1 MPLSSYWEDFEMPNF
16 RSKSIDRLFETI
28 LSLES
33 VEDCYSFFEDVC
45 TIKELTD
52 MAQRLDAAFL
62 LDEGANYQAISQEI
76 GLSTA
81 TISRV
86 SKCLK
91 YGTGYR
97 QAIDKTKE
105 TNAQ

>member
-1 MPLSSYWEDFEMPNF
+1 MQKI

-28 LSLES
+28 LSLEN
-33 VEDCYSFFEDVC
+33 VEDCYSFFEDIC
-45 TIKELTD
+45 TIKELLD

-62 LDEGANYQAISQEI
+62 LDQGANYQAISQET

-105 TNAQ
+105 STAQ

>member
-1 MPLSSYWEDFEMPNF
+1 MPNIH
-16 RSKSIDRLFETI
+16 SKSIDRLFEVI
-28 LSLES
+28 LNLDNI
-33 VEDCYSFFEDVC
+33 EDCYHFFEDVC

-62 LDEGANYQAISQEI
+62 LDEGANYQTVSQEV

-97 QAIDKTKE
+97 QAIDKSKE
-105 TNAQ
+105 NRAQ

>member
-1 MPLSSYWEDFEMPNF
+1 MPISTKLEDFEMPDI
-16 RSKSIDRLFETI
+16 RSKSIDRLFEVI
-28 LSLES
+28 MGLES

-45 TIKELTD
+45 TIKELND
-52 MAQRLDAAFL
+52 MAQRLDAAFM
-62 LDEGANYQAISQEI
+62 LDEGANYQTISQEI
-76 GLSTA
+76 GISTA

-97 QAIDKTKE
+97 QAIDKSKE
-105 TNAQ
+105 SAQ

>member
-1 MPLSSYWEDFEMPNF
+1 MPNIH
-16 RSKSIDRLFETI
+16 SESIDRLFEVI
-28 LSLES
+28 LNLKNT
-33 VEDCYSFFEDVC
+33 EDCYRFFEDVC

-62 LDEGANYQAISQEI
+62 LDKGANYQTVSQEVGI
-76 GLSTA
+76 STA

-97 QAIDKTKE
+97 QAIDKIKE
-105 TNAQ
+105 TEAQ

>member
-1 MPLSSYWEDFEMPNF
+1 MPNIH
-16 RSKSIDRLFETI
+16 SKSIDRLFEVI
-28 LSLES
+28 LSLENI
-33 VEDCYSFFEDVC
+33 EDCYRFFEDVC

-62 LDEGANYQAISQEI
+62 LDEGANYQTVSQEI

-97 QAIDKTKE
+97 QAIDRAKE
-105 TNAQ
+105 SAQ

>member
-1 MPLSSYWEDFEMPNF
+1 MTNF
-16 RSKSIDRLFETI
+16 HSKSIDRLFEII
-28 LSLES
+28 LRLET
-33 VEDCYSFFEDVC
+33 VEDCYRFFEDVC

-62 LDEGANYQAISQEI
+62 LDAGANYQTISQEA

-97 QAIDKTKE
+97 QAIDKAKE
-105 TNAQ
+105 SAEQ

>member
-1 MPLSSYWEDFEMPNF
+1 MQKI

-28 LSLES
+28 LNLET
-33 VEDCYSFFEDVC
+33 VEDCYDFFEDVC

-62 LDEGANYQAISQEI
+62 LDKGANYQTVSQEVGI
-76 GLSTA
+76 STA

-105 TNAQ
+105 TEAQ

>member
-1 MPLSSYWEDFEMPNF
+1 MQKI

-28 LSLES
+28 LNLET
-33 VEDCYSFFEDVC
+33 VEDCYDFFEDVC
-45 TIKELTD
+45 TIKELLD
-52 MAQRLDAAFL
+52 MAQRMDAAFL
-62 LDEGANYQAISQEI
+62 LDDGANYQTIVQET

-97 QAIDKTKE
+97 QAIDKVKE
-105 TNAQ
+105 NAEQ

>member
-1 MPLSSYWEDFEMPNF
+1 MQKI

-28 LSLES
+28 LSLEN
-33 VEDCYSFFEDVC
+33 VEDCYSFFEDIC
-45 TIKELTD
+45 TIKELLD

-62 LDEGANYQAISQEI
+62 LDQGPNYQAISQET

-105 TNAQ
+105 STAQ

>member
-1 MPLSSYWEDFEMPNF
+1 MQKI

-28 LSLES
+28 LNLET
-33 VEDCYSFFEDVC
+33 VEDCYDFFEDVC
-45 TIKELTD
+45 TIKELLD
-52 MAQRLDAAFL
+52 MAQRMDAAFL
-62 LDEGANYQAISQEI
+62 LDDGANYQTIVQET

-97 QAIDKTKE
+97 QAIDKVKE
-105 TNAQ
+105 NTEQ

>member
-1 MPLSSYWEDFEMPNF
+1 MQNI
-16 RSKSIDRLFETI
+16 RSKSIDRLFEVI

-33 VEDCYSFFEDVC
+33 VEDCYNFFEDVC

-62 LDEGANYQAISQEI
+62 LDEGANYQTVSQEI

-97 QAIDKTKE
+97 QAIDRAKE
-105 TNAQ
+105 SAQ

>member
-1 MPLSSYWEDFEMPNF
+1 MPDI
-16 RSKSIDRLFETI
+16 RSKSIDRLFEVI
-28 LSLES
+28 MSLES
-33 VEDCYSFFEDVC
+33 VEDCYRFFEDVC

-62 LDEGANYQAISQEI
+62 LDEGANYQTISQEI

-105 TNAQ
+105 TTAQ

>member
-1 MPLSSYWEDFEMPNF
+1 MDLLHTEEVDA
-16 RSKSIDRLFETI
+16 LFDAI

-33 VEDCYSFFEDVC
+33 REECYRFFEDVC

-62 LDEGANYQAISQEI
+62 LDEGANYQTVSQEVGI
-76 GLSTA
+76 STA

-91 YGTGYR
+91 YGAGYR

-105 TNAQ
+105 TAEQ

>member
-1 MPLSSYWEDFEMPNF
+1 MTNF
-16 RSKSIDRLFETI
+16 HSKSIDRLFEVI
-28 LSLES
+28 LRLENA
-33 VEDCYSFFEDVC
+33 EDCYRFFEDVC

-62 LDEGANYQAISQEI
+62 LDEGANYQTVSQEVGI
-76 GLSTA
+76 STA

-105 TNAQ
+105 TAEQ

>member
-1 MPLSSYWEDFEMPNF
+1 MPDIH
-16 RSKSIDRLFETI
+16 SKSIDRLFEVI

-33 VEDCYSFFEDVC
+33 TEDCYRFFEDVC

-62 LDEGANYQAISQEI
+62 LDKGANYQTISQEV

-105 TNAQ
+105 TVTQ

>member
-1 MPLSSYWEDFEMPNF
+1 MPNI
-16 RSKSIDRLFETI
+16 RSKSIDRLFEII
-28 LSLES
+28 LSLENT
-33 VEDCYSFFEDVC
+33 EDCYRFFEDVC

-62 LDEGANYQAISQEI
+62 LDEGANYQTVSQEI

-97 QAIDKTKE
+97 QAIDRAKE
-105 TNAQ
+105 SAQ

>member
-1 MPLSSYWEDFEMPNF
+1 MQKI
-16 RSKSIDRLFETI
+16 RSKSLDRLFEVI

-33 VEDCYSFFEDVC
+33 VEDCYNFFEDVC
-45 TIKELTD
+45 TIKEMLD

-62 LDEGANYQAISQEI
+62 LDEGANYQAISQET

-97 QAIDKTKE
+97 QAIDKAKE
-105 TNAQ
+105 NAQ

>member
-1 MPLSSYWEDFEMPNF
+1 MPNI
-16 RSKSIDRLFETI
+16 RSKSIDRLFEVI
-28 LSLES
+28 MSLENT
-33 VEDCYSFFEDVC
+33 EDCYNFFEDVC

-62 LDEGANYQAISQEI
+62 LDKGTNYQAVSQEL

-105 TNAQ
+105 TTAQ

>member
-1 MPLSSYWEDFEMPNF
+1 MPNI
-16 RSKSIDRLFETI
+16 RSKSIDRLFEII

-33 VEDCYSFFEDVC
+33 TEDCYRFFEDVC

-62 LDEGANYQAISQEI
+62 LDEGANYQTVSQEI

-97 QAIDKTKE
+97 QAIDRAKE
-105 TNAQ
+105 SAQ

>member
-1 MPLSSYWEDFEMPNF
+1 MQNI

-28 LSLES
+28 LSLET
-33 VEDCYSFFEDVC
+33 VEDCYNFFEDVC
-45 TIKELTD
+45 TIKELLD

-62 LDEGANYQAISQEI
+62 LDGGANYQAISQET

-97 QAIDKTKE
+97 QAIDKCKE
-105 TNAQ
+105 NTAQ